1 MDRKKLA
8 LGVSAVLNAPLIT
21 LATFIPLILV
31 QETGQ
36 AFTLIAITTLFGS
49 VLPLVMVWGLLRL
62 RVIKDFYAN
71 ERSTRTIPFLWSMI
85 FYLLGVCAL
94 IVVNA
99 PTVVTALMACYF
111 VNGFVLLLI
120 TSKWKISIH
129 ASGITSPVTALVY
142 LLGNWMLPLFL
153 MVIPVAWARMELK
166 AHDLK
171 QIAAGAVL
179 STMLTWIQMSFYV
192 HHMF

>member
-8 LGVSAVLNAPLIT
+8 SGVSAVLNAPLIT
-21 LATFIPLILV
+21 LITFIPLILV

-71 ERSTRTIPFLWSMI
+71 ERSTRTIPFLWSMV
-85 FYLLGVCAL
+85 FYLLGVWAL
-94 IVVNA
+94 IAVNA
-99 PTVVTALMACYF
+99 PTVVTALMACYL

-166 AHDLK
+166 AHDMK

-192 HHMF
+192 HHVF

>member
-1 MDRKKLA
+1 LDRKKLA
-8 LGVSAVLNAPLIT
+8 SGVSAVLNAPLIT

-71 ERSTRTIPFLWSMI
+71 DRSTRTIPFLWSMV
-85 FYLLGVCAL
+85 FYLLGVWAL
-94 IVVNA
+94 IAVNA
-99 PTVVTALMACYF
+99 PTVVTALMACYL
-111 VNGFVLLLI
+111 VNGCVLLLI

-166 AHDLK
+166 AHDMK

-192 HHMF
+192 HHVF